1 MSQWRAKRRP
11 RASDQD
17 SEDPSQH
24 EIVRKMTRTHLQL
37 VEVMAVAL
45 HEIFEEVQFAWSTS
59 CVTPLAEVGCHTKA
73 TSCCMYERTT
83 ERAMCCHMA
92 PDFMLADY
100 Q

>member
-37 VEVMAVAL
+37 VKVMAAPL
-45 HEIFEEVQFAWSTS
+45 HEIFEAVQFA
-59 CVTPLAEVGCHTKA
+59 
-73 TSCCMYERTT
+73 
-83 ERAMCCHMA
+83 
-92 PDFMLADY
+92 
-100 Q
+100 